1 MRSPASLQ
9 EGPAFI
15 LLDKQVY
22 AAVRWNHLVLFS
34 LLDSTSSL
42 ARAQGGTKEVC
53 ALVALDTT
61 FLNKERLIHNVLSK
75 LYLLLMRCFVQD
87 TYFVN
92 DHTYFTNDQIPMIC
106 NAGL

>member
-53 ALVALDTT
+53 VPGGLASKQGEVDT
-61 FLNKERLIHNVLSK
+61 FS
-75 LYLLLMRCFVQD
+75 
-87 TYFVN
+87 
-92 DHTYFTNDQIPMIC
+92 
-106 NAGL
+106 

>member
-1 MRSPASLQ
+1 V
-9 EGPAFI
+9 EIFCFI
-15 LLDKQVY
+15 LP
-22 AAVRWNHLVLFS
+22 
-34 LLDSTSSL
+34 LDSTSNL